1 MPTDNRNLFER
12 IRSGFNQD
20 ISSMG
25 TALGFAGID
34 EAPKQVNNLIG
45 PNETIDRYK
54 LNLAR
59 AGAYRSAPESY
70 RKSLPADINKQEMA
84 GINEQEMNRLRSGL
98 EQHNQYLAKQKEMQN
113 QRIQQAVGLKS
124 KKIIETDPS
133 GKQTIKQKFEVND
146 GTKISIE
153 SQENPYQKQYEEML
167 QEGMQRNTDINL
179 QPIAQLVDQWT
190 GSRFAPGMSQQRQE
204 QEREKIRRAN
214 MAGALATEGQKP
226 IDRAE
231 SKRRW
236 EEEMN
241 LRKLQL
247 AERLR
252 AAGTKTDKRKD
263 LVRSLDIGKARAIE
277 NTALRDQLR
286 RQDIFPKVERG
297 LSKDEYLKSKGINI
311 PSGWDE
317 PLALIAKTANVQDI
331 SVPKKA
337 MIQTMINNA
346 RANGWPWDKIE
357 DKIYDW
363 EVKVDTTLENIR
375 NAYEKIGK

>member
-1 MPTDNRNLFER
+1 MPNDNRNLFER

-59 AGAYRSAPESY
+59 AGAYRNAPESY

-124 KKIIETDPS
+124 KKVIETDPT
-133 GKQTIKQKFEVND
+133 GKQTIKQNFKVND
-146 GTKISIE
+146 GTEITIK

-204 QEREKIRRAN
+204 QEQEKIRRAN

-247 AERLR
+247 AARLR
-252 AAGTKTDKRKD
+252 AAGAKTDKRKD

-297 LSKDEYLKSKGINI
+297 LSNDEYLKSKGINI

-346 RANGWPWDKIE
+346 RARGWSWDKIE

-375 NAYEKIGK
+375 NAYEKIGQ